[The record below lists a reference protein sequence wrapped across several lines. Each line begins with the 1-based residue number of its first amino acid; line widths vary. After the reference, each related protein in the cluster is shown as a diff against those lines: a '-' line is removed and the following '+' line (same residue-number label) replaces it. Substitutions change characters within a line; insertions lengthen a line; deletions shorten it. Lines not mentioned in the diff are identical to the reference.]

1 MPKMRTEG
9 VFSEHCASL
18 MLSNIVARAIEMG
31 ADVDTAMNENGCTAL
46 HIAVHR
52 FSTLFFLQAV
62 LDCFRF

>member
-1 MPKMRTEG
+1 
-9 VFSEHCASL
+9 

-31 ADVDTAMNENGCTAL
+31 ADVDTEMNENGCTAL